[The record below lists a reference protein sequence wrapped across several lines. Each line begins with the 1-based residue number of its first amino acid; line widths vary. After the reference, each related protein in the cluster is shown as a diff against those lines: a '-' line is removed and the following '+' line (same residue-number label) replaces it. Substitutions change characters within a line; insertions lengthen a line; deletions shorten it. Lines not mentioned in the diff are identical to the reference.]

1 MIMRNTIRILLAVA
15 LGGIL
20 ASPAPAQDLLGPS
33 EPLPYEPV
41 EGWLKPFA
49 GEGFAFGGNSGV
61 FVESPDRIF
70 VLQRGETRLPDP
82 VPDGFDGYAGSIGI
96 NTLREAERRTWQNCI
111 YVVDGDGNVI
121 EVWDQWDHLF
131 EGSDGPG
138 PHRIRISP
146 HDPERRVWVVHES
159 AHQIFVFSND
169 GSELLATL
177 GEKNVPGDDET
188 HLGGPQDVAFLPD
201 GRVLVADGFI
211 NSRVIILDAE
221 LNYLDEF
228 GRPGDGRGEFNVVHS
243 LAVGPNGRIFVA
255 DRNNRRVQVFNQ
267 TTRAAVWY
275 HPNIAPIAVWPGF
288 GLPLDIIVNQYE
300 VYVTDLSPV
309 KIVKLDL
316 NGNPLAQW
324 ELANDGPNAFIEMH
338 SFAVDGEGN
347 LYGADNQYG
356 RLQKLAPKADANR
369 ALLIQPQFVEAEAG
383 Q

>member
-1 MIMRNTIRILLAVA
+1 MIMRNAVRILLAVA
-15 LGGIL
+15 MGGIL
-20 ASPAPAQDLLGPS
+20 TSHASAQDLGPAV
-33 EPLPYEPV
+33 PAPYEAV
-41 EGWLKPFA
+41 EGWLEPFA

-61 FVESPDRIF
+61 FPESPDRIF

-131 EGSDGPG
+131 EGSEGPG

-146 HDPERRVWVVHES
+146 YDAERRVWVIHES

-169 GSELLATL
+169 GSELLMTL
-177 GEKNVPGDDET
+177 GEKNVQGDDET

-221 LNYLDEF
+221 GNYLDEF

-243 LAVGPNGRIFVA
+243 VAVGPNGRIFVA
-255 DRNNRRVQVFNQ
+255 DRNNRRVQVFNE

-300 VYVTDLSPV
+300 VWVTDLSPV

-316 NGNPLAQW
+316 NGNPLANW
-324 ELANDGPNAFIEMH
+324 ELDSEGPNAYVEMH
-338 SFAVDGEGN
+338 SFAVDAEGN

-356 RLQKLAPKADANR
+356 RLQKLAPKADADP
-369 ALLIQPQFVEAEAG
+369 AMLIGQQFVPAVEG

>member
-1 MIMRNTIRILLAVA
+1 M
-15 LGGIL
+15 
-20 ASPAPAQDLLGPS
+20 
-33 EPLPYEPV
+33 
-41 EGWLKPFA
+41 
-49 GEGFAFGGNSGV
+49 
-61 FVESPDRIF
+61 
-70 VLQRGETRLPDP
+70 
-82 VPDGFDGYAGSIGI
+82 
-96 NTLREAERRTWQNCI
+96 
-111 YVVDGDGNVI
+111 
-121 EVWDQWDHLF
+121 
-131 EGSDGPG
+131 
-138 PHRIRISP
+138 
-146 HDPERRVWVVHES
+146 
-159 AHQIFVFSND
+159 FSND
-169 GSELLATL
+169 GSELLMTL

-221 LNYLDEF
+221 GNYLDEF
-228 GRPGDGRGEFNVVHS
+228 GRAGDGRGEFNVVHS

-300 VYVTDLSPV
+300 VFVTDLSPV

-324 ELANDGPNAFIEMH
+324 ELESEGPNAFIEMH
-338 SFAVDGEGN
+338 SFAVDAEGN

-369 ALLIQPQFVEAEAG
+369 ALLIGQPFVEAAAG